1 MAALVSSKAEN
12 CWPFAPGPHA
22 QCCFFFA
29 QFRDARAWLQFIYD
43 MWYGSLTPD
52 KEFPR
57 EVRRVLNTAFG
68 ELAAR
73 ARKTDLKGM
82 LLRLV
87 HHQKGWQVGACVISG
102 F

>member
-1 MAALVSSKAEN
+1 MGNGSLIPIKEFPNPVSI
-12 CWPFAPGPHA
+12 F
-22 QCCFFFA
+22 
-29 QFRDARAWLQFIYD
+29 WLQFIYD

-68 ELAAR
+68 ELAGR

-82 LLRLV
+82 LLRYPDSAPGTNCKEL
-87 HHQKGWQVGACVISG
+87 GWQSRGSVRQRPTVSATGL
-102 F
+102 